1 MLRDH
6 PLTITIQEGS
16 AHSARIITLTGPVTL
31 PNLFILQDELRNGEP
46 PSSVILDL
54 TGVPYMD
61 SAGIGAIINYFVH
74 LRKRNAKLIV
84 VGVNGRVIELFKLTG
99 ADTVITMAATVEEA
113 QSKRAS

>member
-16 AHSARIITLTGPVTL
+16 AHSARIITLAGPVTL
-31 PNLFILQDELRNGEP
+31 SNLFVLQDELRNGEP
-46 PSSVILDL
+46 PAAVILDL

-74 LRKRNAKLIV
+74 LRKRNSKLTVAGI
-84 VGVNGRVIELFKLTG
+84 NGRVIELFKLTG
-99 ADTVITMAATVEEA
+99 VDTVIPIVATVDEA
-113 QSKRAS
+113 QA